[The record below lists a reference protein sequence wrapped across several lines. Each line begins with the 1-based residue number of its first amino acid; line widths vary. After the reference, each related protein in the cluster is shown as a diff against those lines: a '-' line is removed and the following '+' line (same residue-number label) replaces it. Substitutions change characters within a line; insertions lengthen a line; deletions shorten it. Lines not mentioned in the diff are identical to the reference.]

1 MLGTVT
7 QLNCYRKLRTIV
19 KLIKNKNIDVEC
31 TPTEINDLKN
41 TYGEIPQEYYTKF
54 GLNKTNLFG

>member
-1 MLGTVT
+1 MLGTGT

-19 KLIKNKNIDVEC
+19 KIIKNRNIDVEC
-31 TPTEINDLKN
+31 TLTEINDLKN

-54 GLNKTNLFG
+54 NLNKTNLFG